1 LLSPFAHVLLQTLGG
16 VSELAHVAEQPED
29 GFDTCTAAR
38 QIQAICVRRVLR
50 DGRRPYL
57 SDRRASVLRSSGGGK
72 QHRRLY
78 AVHEALLLVLDAQR
92 VGRDLLH
99 QLHQPL
105 DRINHQM
112 IHVIGVSNQ
121 QHDDERGGMDE
132 IRRAL
137 HRNHVFSQKQSDIC
151 VQLTD

>member
-1 LLSPFAHVLLQTLGG
+1 
-16 VSELAHVAEQPED
+16 
-29 GFDTCTAAR
+29 
-38 QIQAICVRRVLR
+38 
-50 DGRRPYL
+50 
-57 SDRRASVLRSSGGGK
+57 
-72 QHRRLY
+72 
-78 AVHEALLLVLDAQR
+78 
-92 VGRDLLH
+92 
-99 QLHQPL
+99 
-105 DRINHQM
+105 M